1 MEELPD
7 KNIFMMCKTL
17 NRTALTPLPDGFHIR
32 NCRKDE
38 LDIWMAMPF
47 DRPAEAIAY
56 KKFMEDFFATTY
68 GRREEL
74 FYKKTLFVCNPSDQ
88 PIATC
93 LLWKAYQ
100 EFNTI
105 HWLKVIKE
113 YEGLGI
119 GRALLS
125 IILKDLTT
133 EEFPIYLHTQPG
145 SYRAIKLY
153 SDFGFELLS
162 DSSIGNRE
170 NDLEECLPLLQAYMP
185 QKDFEQLSIG
195 KAPAYFLNK
204 LKTFNTL
211 EF

>member
-17 NRTALTPLPDGFHIR
+17 NQAALTPLPHGFHIR

-38 LDIWMAMPF
+38 LDTWMAMPF

-68 GRREEL
+68 GGREEL
-74 FYKKTLFVCNPSDQ
+74 FYNNTLFVCNPSDQ

-105 HWLKVIKE
+105 HWLKVVKE

-133 EEFPIYLHTQPG
+133 NEFPIYLHTQPG

-153 SDFGFELLS
+153 ADFGFELLS
-162 DSSIGNRE
+162 DGLIGNRQ
-170 NDLEECLPLLQAYMP
+170 NDLEECLPLLQTYMP
-185 QKDFEQLSIG
+185 QKDFEQLRIG
-195 KAPAYFLNK
+195 KAPAYFLNR
-204 LKTFNTL
+204 LKTYNTI